1 MKMMGETTPK
11 KLNKVL
17 EIIADNLARNNI
29 PFAVV
34 GAMALGLY
42 GLPRFTSDI
51 DLITEGRFWHNL
63 QPIMERLGYTCYQKT
78 DTFAQF
84 ESELGAM
91 GYIDFMFVN
100 TQDGVAILERRVMAE
115 DELLGKYPVVQ
126 PTDYIILKMMA
137 IANNPDR
144 SVKDEADL
152 SAFMQIYRKR
162 MLPEYFESLD
172 MNRIY
177 RFADR
182 FGQRK
187 LMDKYLEQAS
197 GDQDENGRFEL

>member
-1 MKMMGETTPK
+1 MSTE

-17 EIIADNLARNNI
+17 EIIARNLTQNKI
-29 PFAVV
+29 PFAVI
-34 GAMALGLY
+34 GAIALGLY

-51 DLITEGRFWHNL
+51 DLIIEGRLW
-63 QPIMERLGYTCYQKT
+63 PEIDSIMDRLGYSCYQKT
-78 DTFAQF
+78 DAFAQF

-100 TQDGVAILERRVMAE
+100 APDGLDILNRTIVVE
-115 DELLGKYPVVQ
+115 DELLGKIPVVQ

-144 SVKDEADL
+144 SIKDEADL
-152 SAFMQIYRKR
+152 SAFIQLYQNRL
-162 MLPEYFESLD
+162 LPDFFEPLD
-172 MNRIY
+172 MERLY
-177 RFADR
+177 LFADR

-187 LMDKYLEQAS
+187 LIDKYLDQA
-197 GDQDENGRFEL
+197 QKDENEDGPFTL

>member
-1 MKMMGETTPK
+1 MSTE

-17 EIIADNLARNNI
+17 EIIARNLTQNKI
-29 PFAVV
+29 PFAVI
-34 GAMALGLY
+34 GAIALGLY

-51 DLITEGRFWHNL
+51 DLIIEGRLW
-63 QPIMERLGYTCYQKT
+63 PEIDSIMDRLGYRCYQKT
-78 DTFAQF
+78 DAFAQF

-100 TQDGVAILERRVMAE
+100 APDGLDILNRTIVVE
-115 DELLGKYPVVQ
+115 DELLGKIPVVQ

-144 SVKDEADL
+144 SIKDEADL
-152 SAFMQIYRKR
+152 SAFIQLYQNRL
-162 MLPEYFESLD
+162 LPDFFEPLD
-172 MNRIY
+172 MERLY
-177 RFADR
+177 LFADR

-187 LMDKYLEQAS
+187 LIDKYL
-197 GDQDENGRFEL
+197 DQTQKDENEDGPFTL

>member
-1 MKMMGETTPK
+1 MPTE

-17 EIIADNLARNNI
+17 EIIGRNLSQDKI
-29 PFAVV
+29 PFAVI
-34 GAMALGLY
+34 GAMALGVY

-51 DLITEGRFWHNL
+51 DLITEGRLWPKL
-63 QPIMERLGYTCYQKT
+63 LPIMEKLGYTCHQKT

-91 GYIDFMFVN
+91 GYIDFMFVS
-100 TQDGVAILERRVMAE
+100 TSDGNAILGRRIVVE
-115 DELLGKYPVVQ
+115 DDLFGKLPVVQ

-144 SVKDEADL
+144 SLMDEADIA
-152 SAFMQIYRKR
+152 AFVKLCQNRL
-162 MLPEYFESLD
+162 LPDRFEPLD
-172 MNRIY
+172 MERIY
-177 RFADR
+177 LFADR

-187 LMDKYLEQAS
+187 LIEKYLDQAS
-197 GDQDENGRFEL
+197 KDENEDGPFEL

>member
-1 MKMMGETTPK
+1 MPQKTPE

-17 EIIADNLARNNI
+17 QIIAHNLMQNNI
-29 PFAVV
+29 PFAIV

-51 DLITEGRFWHNL
+51 DLITEGRFWNDL
-63 QPIMERLGYTCYQKT
+63 KLIMERLGYTCYQKT

-100 TQDGVAILERRVMAE
+100 TPDGVAILERRVMAE

-144 SVKDEADL
+144 SIKDEADL
-152 SAFMQIYRKR
+152 FAFMQIYRKR
-162 MLPEYFESLD
+162 LLPEYFESLD
-172 MNRIY
+172 MNRIN

-187 LMDKYLEQAS
+187 LIGKYLDQAL
-197 GDQDENGRFEL
+197 DDENGNGRFEL